1 LRTVDPSPFGLLT
14 SILIGPAQLTGS
26 NYATSPSQLS
36 GKDFLT
42 AGIFHSSCKVKEITE
57 RDQEEFQGQGRE
69 TGGVHHQL
77 ALYFL
82 VA

>member
-1 LRTVDPSPFGLLT
+1 LRTVDPSTFGLLT

-36 GKDFLT
+36 GKDFLA
-42 AGIFHSSCKVKEITE
+42 AGIFHSCKVKEITK

-69 TGGVHHQL
+69 TGGVRHQL